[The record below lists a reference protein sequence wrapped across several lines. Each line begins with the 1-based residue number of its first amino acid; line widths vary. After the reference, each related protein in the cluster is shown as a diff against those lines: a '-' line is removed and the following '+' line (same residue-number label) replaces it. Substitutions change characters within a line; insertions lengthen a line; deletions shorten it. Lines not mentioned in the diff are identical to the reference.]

1 MSAYYLA
8 LTALWCIAWWHELTV
23 SSHYGP
29 TLKSY
34 NLSHPIGLITGKD
47 LLYIFA
53 LGIVFPMHTLF
64 YVVFMRL
71 KINLWGLKQN
81 PQHIYTDT
89 VSINTQCSLC
99 NRAGAACAC
108 TVCYQKMKRVSTF
121 IRERVTFRRIYCR
134 KSALYVFS
142 RTQPAFCS
150 LVMDKHCCL
159 HWEEEFIYC
168 HGNEALCEKRKKK
181 RYELDDTEKV
191 TDAESR
197 KNDVIWLARTVAVF
211 RWESLDWQSQLQWSL

>member
-8 LTALWCIAWWHELTV
+8 LTVLWCIAWWHELTV

-64 YVVFMRL
+64 YVVFMWL

-81 PQHIYTDT
+81 PTAHLYRYCFYQHT
-89 VSINTQCSLC
+89 VLSLQPC
-99 NRAGAACAC
+99 WAACAY
-108 TVCYQKMKRVSTF
+108 TVCYQKMKQVFTF

-134 KSALYVFS
+134 KSALYVS
-142 RTQPAFCS
+142 A
-150 LVMDKHCCL
+150 
-159 HWEEEFIYC
+159 
-168 HGNEALCEKRKKK
+168 
-181 RYELDDTEKV
+181 ELSHRSV
-191 TDAESR
+191 H
-197 KNDVIWLARTVAVF
+197 
-211 RWESLDWQSQLQWSL
+211 